1 MSRMQ
6 LGQTS
11 VIYFISN
18 LLASAIGFAASLYIA
33 RNIGAEPLGIYNV
46 GIGVAAWLGIV
57 GRIGISGAI
66 SKRVSEGNEQGEYAV
81 AGTLMIGSLFVILAT
96 GVLLFRPYVNQYVE
110 YSAAVF
116 VVLIL
121 FASLAYSVVSS
132 LLTGLH
138 LVHLTGVLST
148 VRTAGRGLVQIV
160 AVIAGFG
167 AAGLFWGHLAGLLL
181 IVVIGLYAVWKRLP
195 SIKSPKK
202 RHFRSLVDFAKF
214 SWLGNL
220 QSRMFNYTDILV
232 LGFFVSSSL
241 IGIYSI
247 AWNVAQ
253 FLIIFS
259 GALSSTLFPEM
270 SKLSAQQDQ
279 QAAADTVEQSL
290 AYGGL
295 FLIPGVFGGG
305 ILGER
310 ILQVYGPEFTQGA
323 TVLFVLIIANLF
335 MGYQNQLLNALNAI
349 DRPDLSFRVNAAF
362 VTANIVFNIIL
373 IYLYGW
379 IGAAVATAGSTA
391 ISLVLS
397 YYYLSRLITFELP
410 KTEILRQ
417 GFAAAVMASIVYGG
431 LLFENSYRLVRHNV
445 ITVLLLVG
453 IGAAVYFMILLGLS
467 PRFRETVDR
476 NIPFAIPLIS
486 S

>member
-11 VIYFISN
+11 IIYFLSN
-18 LLASAIGFAASLYIA
+18 LLASAIGFVATLYIA

-46 GIGVAAWLGIV
+46 GIAVVGWLSIV
-57 GRIGISGAI
+57 GRIGFTGAI
-66 SKRVSEGNEQGEYAV
+66 SKRISEGNEQAEYTA
-81 AGTLMIGSLFVILAT
+81 AGILLISSLFVIVAT
-96 GVLLFRPYVNQYVE
+96 GVLLFRSHVNQYVG
-110 YSAAVF
+110 YSVAVF
-116 VVLIL
+116 IVLIL
-121 FASLAYSVVSS
+121 FASLAYGIVSS
-132 LLTGLH
+132 LLTGYH
-138 LVHLTGVLST
+138 LVHFNGILST
-148 VRTAGRGLVQIV
+148 VRTAGRGTIQIV
-160 AVIAGFG
+160 AVAAGLG

-181 IVVIGLYAVWKRLP
+181 VIVIGLYIVRRKVS
-195 SIKSPKK
+195 SIQRPEK
-202 RHFRSLVDFAKF
+202 RHFQSLFDFAKF

-220 QSRMFNYTDILV
+220 QSRMFNYTDVLV
-232 LGFFVSSSL
+232 LGLFVSSSL

-247 AWNVAQ
+247 AWNVSQ
-253 FLIIFS
+253 FLILFS

-279 QAAADTVEQSL
+279 QAAADIVEQSL

-323 TVLFVLIIANLF
+323 TILLVLIIANLL

-362 VTANIVFNIIL
+362 VTTNILLNLTL
-373 IYLYGW
+373 IYIYGW
-379 IGAAVATAGSTA
+379 IGAAVATGGSA
-391 ISLVLS
+391 MISLVLS
-397 YYYLSRLITFELP
+397 YNYLSKIISFELP
-410 KTEILRQ
+410 GIEILRQ
-417 GFAAAVMASIVYGG
+417 VSSAVIMSIVVYSG
-431 LLFENSYRLVRHNV
+431 LFLENSYRIVRHNA

-453 IGAAVYFMILLGLS
+453 VGAAVYFILLLKLS
-467 PRFRETVDR
+467 PRFRKTVKQ
-476 NIPFAIPLIS
+476 NIPFHTSYLF
-486 S
+486 